1 MKVLAVYD
9 ENNYE
14 DTTEVFEKE
23 SIRGI
28 IMRDGKLAMQQSK
41 YGEYKIPGG
50 CREEGETFLQT
61 LVREVNE
68 ETGLVVIEDSA
79 IELGEILEVRKDIFD
94 DRTKYI
100 CHSYFYFCEVK
111 DEMTA
116 MHLTENEI
124 AKGYVLAWATPEE
137 IYNTNVGITKSAIKR
152 DTAFIKM
159 IIDGQVVLPK

>member
-9 ENNYE
+9 EKNYE

-28 IMRDGKLAMQQSK
+28 IMRDGKLAMQCSK

-50 CREEGETFLQT
+50 CREEGEAYLQT
-61 LVREVNE
+61 LAREVNE

-94 DRTKYI
+94 DKKKYI

-116 MHLTENEI
+116 VHLTENEI
-124 AKGYVLAWATPEE
+124 AKGYVPAWATPEE
-137 IYNTNVGITKSAIKR
+137 IYARNVSISGSIKR

-159 IIDGQVVLPK
+159 IIDGQVILPK

>member
-28 IMRDGKLAMQQSK
+28 IVRDGKLAMQCSK
-41 YGEYKIPGG
+41 YGEFKIPGG
-50 CREEGETFLQT
+50 CREEGETYLQT
-61 LVREVNE
+61 LAREVNE

-79 IELGEILEVRKDIFD
+79 VELGKILEIRKDKYD
-94 DRTKYI
+94 DKTKYI

-111 DEMTA
+111 DEMTP

-124 AKGYVLAWATPEE
+124 EKGYVLKWATPEE

>member
-9 ENNYE
+9 EKNYE

-28 IMRDGKLAMQQSK
+28 IMRDGKLAMQCSK

-50 CREEGETFLQT
+50 CREDGETYLQT
-61 LVREVNE
+61 LAREVNE
-68 ETGLVVIEDSA
+68 ETGLIIVEDSA
-79 IELGEILEVRKDIFD
+79 VELGEILEVRKDIFD
-94 DRTKYI
+94 DKTKYI
-100 CHSYFYFCEVK
+100 CHSYFYYCEVK

-116 MHLTENEI
+116 MHLTDNEI
-124 AKGYVLAWATPEE
+124 EKGYVLAWATPEE
-137 IYNTNVGITKSAIKR
+137 IYARNVGISGKNKR

-159 IIDGQVVLPK
+159 IIDGQVVLPE